1 MIKQKLLGIAA
12 VLTTVALAGSV
23 AAANPSHVRQLQNTN
38 ACPSCDL
45 SGADLRGWNLRNA
58 NLRNADLS
66 GADLRGADL
75 SGADLTGANLYG
87 IKR

>member
-1 MIKQKLLGIAA
+1 MKLKLLSTA
-12 VLTTVALAGSV
+12 VMLTTFALAGSV

-38 ACPSCDL
+38 ACPGCDL

-75 SGADLTGANLYG
+75 SGADLSGANLYG
-87 IKR
+87 VKR